1 MPLVASFVHETMGL
15 MIGRED
21 GMEDGWEE
29 IDGAER
35 EREAE
40 AETYATNLVRH
51 AFTCA
56 YAEPSTAS

>member
-1 MPLVASFVHETMGL
+1 